1 MARGT
6 RSPPPKAKPAA
17 EATPAAD
24 VPFPVWKAAAMEA
37 LANVHQRAAMITR
50 DGFWRRL
57 YVRGLDPGEAAKAA
71 AREYDATHRPDWANT
86 RR

>member
-1 MARGT
+1 
-6 RSPPPKAKPAA
+6 
-17 EATPAAD
+17 
-24 VPFPVWKAAAMEA
+24 MEA